1 MIFVADDTISAAID
15 TVFVIINRPR
25 SKNPTP
31 RRPHSHSEIGCKDKK
46 NYRLSKLAASFFAS
60 FFRKRTVTA
69 PQPHCNR
76 PRAARADPHIH
87 IFIYSMVRPCAR
99 NVGEGA
105 IEAAK

>member
-1 MIFVADDTISAAID
+1 MIFVADDTFSAAID

-60 FFRKRTVTA
+60 FFRNRAITA
-69 PQPHCNR
+69 LQTPPRR
-76 PRAARADPHIH
+76 P
-87 IFIYSMVRPCAR
+87 
-99 NVGEGA
+99 
-105 IEAAK
+105 